1 MGKRLYIGGLPF
13 SATDETLFQ
22 LFAQHGKVESAEVV
36 TDRYSGS
43 SRGFGFVEMGSDEE
57 AAAAVRGMNGAELDG
72 RYLTVE
78 EARSARGDR
87 GGGGGGG
94 GGPRR
99 DGGGGGGGGGGDRG
113 GGGGGGGPR
122 RW

>member
-99 DGGGGGGGGGGDRG
+99 DGGGGGGRDGG

>member
-57 AAAAVRGMNGAELDG
+57 AAAAVRGMNGAELEG

-87 GGGGGGG
+87 GG
-94 GGPRR
+94 RR
-99 DGGGGGGGGGGDRG
+99 DGGGGGGGGGGRRDG
-113 GGGGGGGPR
+113 GGGGGGGGGGYR